1 MNKNTLTFERKL
13 YVAPACKT
21 HVLAMEEGMMQGGAT
36 VSGGYG
42 TAGGAG
48 GIMDVNEYGET
59 DENLF

>member
-36 VSGGYG
+36 VSGGYNPINHTEYLDG
-42 TAGGAG
+42 EEDGG
-48 GIMDVNEYGET
+48 D
-59 DENLF
+59 LS